1 MLIEMEGERLFVN
14 GKQFG
19 VCEDREQIK
28 SGEYNVVAVDRGGK
42 TYPYVVGCDTILHGE
57 DDRDGGVLVA
67 EFICDGVAVGSR
79 AKIARIVRDVMLCVD
94 SGKNAVLEIAE

>member
-1 MLIEMEGERLFVN
+1 MLIEIEEGRLFVN

-28 SGEYNVVAVDRGGK
+28 AGEYKVVAVDRGGK

-57 DDRDGGVLVA
+57 DERDGGVLVA
-67 EFICDGVAVGSR
+67 EFIVDGAAIGSR
-79 AKIARIVRDVMLCVD
+79 PKIARLVKDVVE
-94 SGKNAVLEIAE
+94 AVQNGERVTLEVV